1 MNCENYQENIS
12 QFIDGE
18 LDSASESNLFRHLG
32 LCEHCRTFLKNIL
45 SLRNTLT
52 VSRQM
57 TVPASLDQRVLN
69 QMSPTVRQP
78 MFQNLLWHKRRTHY
92 SFRAIGLAVI
102 LSAVTSVLFS
112 SLWYTSQQ
120 PQRTIVCL
128 TPLPEVEVNAYIVVA
143 SSHTKGINQ

>member
-1 MNCENYQENIS
+1 MNCEQYQEYSS
-12 QFIDGE
+12 QFVDGE
-18 LDSASESNLFRHLG
+18 LDRASESDLFRHLG
-32 LCEHCRTFLKNIL
+32 SCEQCRTFLKNIL

-52 VSRQM
+52 FSQLV

-69 QMSPTVRQP
+69 QSSLAMKQP
-78 MFQNLLWHKRRTHY
+78 MLHNFFFHKGKTQY

-102 LSAVTSVLFS
+102 LSTVISVFVS

-128 TPLPEVEVNAYIVVA
+128 TPLPEVEVNGYIVVA
-143 SSHTKGINQ
+143 TSHTKGINQ